1 MDVLELADACEFA
14 QFRLDRRAGGLF
26 RLVGVGQLQP
36 VSIGSRALDLL
47 QLLADR
53 QGEIVVKQQ
62 IMATVWPGVI
72 VEESNLTTQIA
83 ALRRVLDHGRSD
95 GSCIQTVP
103 SRGYR
108 FLLPVRRITDD
119 GGSPARQDCTAGSV
133 LSVANKLA
141 LAASQAGTECKPIAT
156 TRRFTPGVATIA
168 TALLVTVVLA
178 VAGLWRYGGWS
189 DMPPR
194 LSLAVMP
201 FENLTNN
208 ADDNYLA
215 DGIADDLR
223 NDLSHVPGA
232 IVVGRASTSS
242 YKGKAVAAAQIGR
255 ALGVRYLVEGSV
267 RRLDS
272 KLRVNVKLTSADT
285 AATLWSDRFDE
296 DMGDVA
302 AGQDRVVARMRSGLG
317 ISLIDLESMRSL
329 HERPTSPDAFDLV
342 LQARSL
348 LNQPTNEAR
357 SSAALALFERA
368 LSLDPVSV
376 HALTGIAAVHIGK
389 SMDQGQWLDPEA
401 MARAEAMLA
410 KARKIGPNSERV
422 LMVSAAWLRSQDRC
436 QELIEAA
443 ERLISL
449 FPNAPT
455 GYNFLGWCKM
465 VNGHPEEELP
475 LLDKM
480 MQLDPVGPNVSG
492 VYQRMAQDFNHLER
506 SEDAIA
512 MIERALAMN
521 PGMRTEQRGNAY
533 RVLAISHARLG
544 HLDQARHWIEEGNKI
559 RPFDTV
565 RRYHFHGFANE
576 GIERQMRSVREA
588 LRLAGLRDHAEEDA
602 DFGVKPS
609 LRLHQGLEGQ
619 TPTTV
624 PGATTIHTQEL
635 IRLIA
640 QSKPLIVDTGY
651 YPTGVSVPG
660 AFELMHAGLAGNLS
674 DTLQDRLRRV
684 MHDLTRGDF
693 AAPIVVVGW
702 NSERFDGANLTVRL
716 LKLGYRNILW
726 YRGGREAWE
735 VNNLPVGT
743 PTLLE
748 WFTVD

>member
-1 MDVLELADACEFA
+1 
-14 QFRLDRRAGGLF
+14 
-26 RLVGVGQLQP
+26 
-36 VSIGSRALDLL
+36 
-47 QLLADR
+47 
-53 QGEIVVKQQ
+53 
-62 IMATVWPGVI
+62 
-72 VEESNLTTQIA
+72 
-83 ALRRVLDHGRSD
+83 
-95 GSCIQTVP
+95 
-103 SRGYR
+103 
-108 FLLPVRRITDD
+108 
-119 GGSPARQDCTAGSV
+119 
-133 LSVANKLA
+133 
-141 LAASQAGTECKPIAT
+141 
-156 TRRFTPGVATIA
+156 
-168 TALLVTVVLA
+168 
-178 VAGLWRYGGWS
+178 
-189 DMPPR
+189 
-194 LSLAVMP
+194 
-201 FENLTNN
+201 
-208 ADDNYLA
+208 
-215 DGIADDLR
+215 
-223 NDLSHVPGA
+223 
-232 IVVGRASTSS
+232 
-242 YKGKAVAAAQIGR
+242 
-255 ALGVRYLVEGSV
+255 
-267 RRLDS
+267 
-272 KLRVNVKLTSADT
+272 
-285 AATLWSDRFDE
+285 
-296 DMGDVA
+296 
-302 AGQDRVVARMRSGLG
+302 
-317 ISLIDLESMRSL
+317 
-329 HERPTSPDAFDLV
+329 
-342 LQARSL
+342 
-348 LNQPTNEAR
+348 
-357 SSAALALFERA
+357 
-368 LSLDPVSV
+368 
-376 HALTGIAAVHIGK
+376 
-389 SMDQGQWLDPEA
+389 MDQGQWLDPEA

-726 YRGGREAWE
+726 VPWWARSLGGQQSPRGDADPARMVHRRLAAQIPSSLAGGLKPLIR
-735 VNNLPVGT
+735 
-743 PTLLE
+743 
-748 WFTVD
+748 TVDSPLFCFLRNRTRADVPCCPHPDTWLAIICERLRLFANY